1 MSLSAVMSTNQ
12 EDAFLRDIWY
22 FAICSDEL
30 KSGQLL
36 SVKLLG
42 EPVLLGRLNNGV
54 PFALRDIC
62 PHRGI
67 PLSDGRLIDDEVEC
81 CYHGWRFD
89 AEGTCTCIPSLTE
102 DQNFELNRIKVPH
115 YPTQEIS
122 GCIWIFMPSDFRT
135 MEVKTIPPTVPDM
148 FAKPAMR
155 EKLVFPCHIDHA
167 VIGLMDPAH
176 GPFVHQSWWWRSRKS
191 IYKKSK
197 EFGPA
202 DLGFAMLKHSPS
214 SNSLAYKILGKDIQ
228 TEIIFRLPGI
238 RIETIHVGSKL
249 VVGLTTVTPIDRKT
263 TQINHLVFWSMPYLS
278 LLKPFLSPFLKRFLQ
293 QDRDIVEKQQR
304 GLQYGP
310 NLMLINDAD
319 VQAKWYFR
327 LKKAYSEAIA
337 NKKPFVN
344 PIELTTLNWRS

>member
-1 MSLSAVMSTNQ
+1 
-12 EDAFLRDIWY
+12 
-22 FAICSDEL
+22 
-30 KSGQLL
+30 
-36 SVKLLG
+36 
-42 EPVLLGRLNNGV
+42 
-54 PFALRDIC
+54 
-62 PHRGI
+62 
-67 PLSDGRLIDDEVEC
+67 
-81 CYHGWRFD
+81 
-89 AEGTCTCIPSLTE
+89 
-102 DQNFELNRIKVPH
+102 
-115 YPTQEIS
+115 
-122 GCIWIFMPSDFRT
+122 MPSDFRT

-278 LLKPFLSPFLKRFLQ
+278 LLKPFLSPF
-293 QDRDIVEKQQR
+293 
-304 GLQYGP
+304 
-310 NLMLINDAD
+310 
-319 VQAKWYFR
+319 
-327 LKKAYSEAIA
+327 
-337 NKKPFVN
+337 
-344 PIELTTLNWRS
+344 